1 MLQDV
6 FEFYKK
12 VKNNQ
17 QHFDQLTTKTIDEM
31 FYELTL
37 VDLGH
42 LSLTNIKIPVD
53 ELLDEIKTLEFKPLK
68 EADRYAGRCA
78 FVIFGTDPNELPV
91 NPVNDLLEESA
102 GDVESWTSSYWV
114 NELLAPKTTAFFKN
128 VFPAVSYRHIVIMLL
143 KPQGYIDQHCDSHEM
158 SKNINIPLTLP
169 TDSFACNT
177 QGIIDYE
184 IGVPCLFNVGI
195 DHAIANPSNE
205 DRYMISVGV
214 NEYGPELKKQCVMT
228 YIEQRKRSLQA
239 SR

>member
-17 QHFDQLTTKTIDEM
+17 QHFELLTTKTIDEM

-37 VDLGH
+37 VGLGH

-53 ELLDEIKTLEFKPLK
+53 AIIDEIKTLEFNPLQ
-68 EADRYAGRCA
+68 EADRYAGRHG
-78 FVIFGTDPNELPV
+78 FVIFGTEPDQFPL
-91 NPVNDLLEESA
+91 NPVNNLLDDSA
-102 GDVESWTSSYWV
+102 GNVPLPSGRWV
-114 NELLAPKTTAFFKN
+114 NESVAPKTTAFFKN
-128 VFPAVSYRHIVIMLL
+128 EFPVINYRHIVIMLL
-143 KPQGYIDQHCDSHEM
+143 KPQGYIDQHRDTHEM

-169 TDSFACNT
+169 DNSFACNT
-177 QGIIDYE
+177 QGIIDYQ
-184 IGVPCLFNVGI
+184 IGVPCLFNTGI

-205 DRYMISVGV
+205 DRYMISIGV
-214 NEYGPELKKQCVMT
+214 NEYGPELKKQCVMD
-228 YIEQRKRSLQA
+228 YLEQRKRSLQA